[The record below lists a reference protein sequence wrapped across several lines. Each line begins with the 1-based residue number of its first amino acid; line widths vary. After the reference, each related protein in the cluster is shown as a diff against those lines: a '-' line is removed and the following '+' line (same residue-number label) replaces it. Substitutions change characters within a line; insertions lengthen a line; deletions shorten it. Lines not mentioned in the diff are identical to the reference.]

1 MTHKE
6 VFKEF
11 ANYFPDYAKNSEVW
25 FPTGKNT
32 IRVRLK
38 DKREFIFQYE
48 GMNNMRFETVKRYL
62 KGEGVKN
69 E

>member
-11 ANYFPDYAKNSEVW
+11 TSYFPDYAKNS
-25 FPTGKNT
+25 
-32 IRVRLK
+32 
-38 DKREFIFQYE
+38 E

-62 KGEGVKN
+62 KDEGVKN